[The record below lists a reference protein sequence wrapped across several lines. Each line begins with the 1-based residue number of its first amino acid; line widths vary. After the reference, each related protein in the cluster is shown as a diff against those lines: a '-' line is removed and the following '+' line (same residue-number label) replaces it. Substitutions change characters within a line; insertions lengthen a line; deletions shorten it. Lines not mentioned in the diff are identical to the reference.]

1 MNIVGPIVKLLDTQ
15 RDQIENFEGL
25 IALNE
30 LASASEK
37 YRYTLI
43 RINNFLIKFLT
54 IKILLIIIII
64 QKTNS

>member
-15 RDQIENFEGL
+15 RDQIEIFEGL

-30 LASASEK
+30 LASANEK
-37 YRYTLI
+37 YRYTWI

-54 IKILLIIIII
+54 K
-64 QKTNS
+64 KNSSNNNTENK